1 MCLTGKELLCSRSKK
16 SIWNTSTGIRPLWER
31 LIQANAAN
39 SPYFA
44 DYYGTFEFS
53 VRKSFLQE
61 KLDSGAAMYTAVLV
75 DRDKKQDAGF
85 VTVTYNRETSFGEVE
100 MLYLLEEY
108 RGQGMGKKLFKM
120 ALSCLDINCIRERKL
135 CVTYGNE
142 AAMRLYQSFGFY
154 PFTIDCL
161 QKH

>member
-1 MCLTGKELLCSRSKK
+1 MFEIEKVDMEHIDR
-16 SIWNTSTGIRPLWER
+16 IRPLWER

-85 VTVTYNRETSFGEVE
+85 VAVTYNRED
-100 MLYLLEEY
+100 LLW
-108 RGQGMGKKLFKM
+108 RGGD
-120 ALSCLDINCIRERKL
+120 ALSAGGVPGPGHGEEAVQDGPFLSGHQLHPGTQALRDLRK
-135 CVTYGNE
+135 
-142 AAMRLYQSFGFY
+142 
-154 PFTIDCL
+154 
-161 QKH
+161 